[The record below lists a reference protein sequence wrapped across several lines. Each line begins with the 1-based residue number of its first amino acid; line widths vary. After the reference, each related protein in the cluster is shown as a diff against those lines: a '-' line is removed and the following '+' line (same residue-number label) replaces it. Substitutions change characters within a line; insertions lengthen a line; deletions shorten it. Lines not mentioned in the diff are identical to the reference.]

1 MNDLMLLI
9 KRKIRNL
16 VRYFNLRYD
25 AEDPKVVHN
34 EILKGV
40 DFIGTNLWILFFAV
54 IIASVGLNVNSTA
67 VIIGAMLISP
77 IMGPINGMGYALATY
92 DFPLFRR
99 SVKNYTFA
107 VITGLVASTLYFF
120 ISPVSSEHSELLAR
134 TSPTIYDV
142 FIAFFGGLA
151 GIVAVAS
158 KIKGNV
164 IPGVAIATALMPP
177 LCTAGFGIAN
187 GKPEFFFG
195 AMYLFTINTVFI
207 AVSAVLVSRF
217 FDFSIAG
224 DVSAARKVKIKRIIT
239 AVIIVT
245 LIPSIFLG
253 VKLVKEERFK
263 ENAHDFISS
272 VSVLE
277 QNFLLDSDIKPSN
290 RTISL
295 YYTSDV
301 FSEKDSLVISECM
314 KKCDFDTNQI
324 IIKTGLIEDTKARSE
339 NASLKSQVDA
349 LTFMNAES
357 RDKINSINDSIAL
370 SAMRGVDVLKE
381 IKPLYSSIT
390 SVALSEAPLYSYTD
404 ESIEQDSAGIV
415 LVMVK
420 YKGHLSNADRKKI
433 KEWFKVKLDNDNVE
447 INFIN

>member
-1 MNDLMLLI
+1 MNDLILSI
-9 KRKIRNL
+9 KKMIRRL

-54 IIASVGLNVNSTA
+54 IIASVGLNINSTA

-77 IMGPINGMGYALATY
+77 LMGPINGMGYALATY

-99 SVKNYTFA
+99 AVKNYTFA
-107 VITGLVASTLYFF
+107 VITGLLASTLYFI

-207 AVSAVLVSRF
+207 AVSAILVSRF
-217 FDFSIAG
+217 FDFSIAV
-224 DVSAARKVKIKRIIT
+224 DVSPARKVKIKRIIS

-245 LIPSIFLG
+245 LVPSIFLG

-263 ENAHDFISS
+263 ENANVFINS

-277 QNFLLDSDIKPSN
+277 YNFLLDSDIKPSN

-295 YYTSDV
+295 YYTSDI
-301 FSEKDSLVISECM
+301 FSEKDSLAINECM
-314 KKCDFDTNQI
+314 NKCDFDTNQI
-324 IIKTGLIEDTKARSE
+324 IIKTGLFEDTRARSE
-339 NASLKSQVDA
+339 NANLKSQVDA
-349 LTFMNAES
+349 LSFMNTES
-357 RDKINSINDSIAL
+357 RDRINFMNDSIAL
-370 SAMRGVDVLKE
+370 SATRGIDMLKE
-381 IKPLYSSIT
+381 IKPLYSGVT

-404 ESIEQDSAGIV
+404 EIIEQDSAGIV

-433 KEWFKVKLDNDNVE
+433 KEWFKVKLENDNVE